1 MYWPAI
7 SAAKAM
13 PREFVLRLK
22 NTALLLLLTCAAFSI
37 LGYHPGI
44 EDDTTYLAAVKH
56 DLNPALYPHD
66 LVFVTSQ
73 LQLSA
78 YDKLIAGSIRLTHL
92 PLTVAILLWQFAG
105 LYILLGGCWLIVAA
119 CLPQASAR
127 WAGVSFV
134 AVMLAMPVSHTYLF
148 LADQHLHPRLLATD
162 SIVLAMAALL
172 RQKRL
177 LTILLLAAATALH
190 PLMAVFGISF
200 CALLILEQTRPAWW
214 LPILKPLR
222 FAALG
227 VPWLFEQPTAGWA
240 QATVPRSFLYLYRWP
255 WYGWLTIFAPIAAAG
270 WLRSRARQ
278 RGEGTLALLSSTII
292 IYSSFQFAIAMI
304 LLLPGA
310 PAWFVQL
317 EPMRFLHLTY
327 LLTTLLSGAVCGSWW
342 LRHSPWRWLLIFLPL
357 SATMVLDQ
365 QNEFAGSPH
374 IEWPG
379 ADSGNPWLQ
388 AFAWVRSN
396 TPVNAYFALDPY
408 YTEAPGEGTHSF
420 RALAERS
427 MLADAVKD
435 RGVVT
440 HVPHLAERWI
450 RETDARAGWSRF
462 EQNDFMHLR
471 KEFGVDWVLLAQPA
485 AGVLAGLRCPYHNA
499 TIWVCRVEP

>member
-1 MYWPAI
+1 MRRQI
-7 SAAKAM
+7 LSAY
-13 PREFVLRLK
+13 K
-22 NTALLLLLTCAAFSI
+22 NAALLLLLTCAAFSI

-73 LQLSA
+73 LQLSM
-78 YDKLIAGSIRLTHL
+78 YDTLIAGSIRWTHL
-92 PLTVAILLWQFAG
+92 PPATAILLWQFAG
-105 LYILLGGCWLIVAA
+105 LYALLGGCRLIVAA
-119 CLPQASAR
+119 CFPQASAR

-134 AVMLAMPVSHTYLF
+134 AVMLAMPVSHTCLF

-162 SIVLAMAALL
+162 CIVFAVAALL
-172 RQKRL
+172 RQRQL
-177 LTILLLAAATALH
+177 LAIPLLAAAAFLH
-190 PLMAVFGISF
+190 PLMAAFGISF
-200 CALLILEQTRPAWW
+200 CSLLMLEQKHAGWW
-214 LPILKPLR
+214 ISGWKPLR
-222 FAALG
+222 LAA
-227 VPWLFEQPTAGWA
+227 VPWLLEPSTAPWA
-240 QATVPRSFLYLYRWP
+240 QATVPRTFLYLYQWP
-255 WYGWLTIFAPIAAAG
+255 WYGWLTIFAPVAAAA
-270 WLRSRARQ
+270 WLRSAAQ
-278 RGEGTLALLSSTII
+278 RRDETTLAQLSSTIVV
-292 IYSSFQFAIAMI
+292 YSSLQLAVAMV

-327 LLTTLLSGAVCGSWW
+327 LLTALLGAAAFGRWW
-342 LRHSPWRWLLIFLPL
+342 LGHSPWRWLLVFLPL
-357 SATMVLDQ
+357 SATMILDQ
-365 QNEFAGSPH
+365 QQEFAGSPH

-379 ADSGNPWLQ
+379 AHPGNAWLQ

-396 TPVNAYFALDPY
+396 TPVDAYFALDPL
-408 YTEAPGEGTHSF
+408 YTELPEEGTHSF

-440 HVPHLAERWI
+440 HVPHLAERWV

-462 EQNDFMHLR
+462 GQGDFKQLHD
-471 KEFGVDWVLLAQPA
+471 EFGVDWILLAKPSA
-485 AGVLAGLRCPYHNA
+485 EALAGLRCPYHN
-499 TIWVCRVEP
+499 TKVWVCRVAPSY